1 MQAAVVQIYNITRH
15 GLGASAKD
23 WVKEN
28 TIIFGNMEDNNELCG
43 GVLYF
48 SGRLLKN
55 SLCFPFYEYPVD
67 MFNFEEQVK

>member
-23 WVKEN
+23 WMKEN

-48 SGRLLKN
+48 SGD
-55 SLCFPFYEYPVD
+55 F
-67 MFNFEEQVK
+67 